1 MEIYVGWINSKGK
14 IMGKWI
20 NKLLAPAASTQLE
33 NHLETEDIARLA
45 EGSVDKAE
53 HDLFV
58 HHLNRCQ
65 RCYEI
70 LQETL
75 KDITATGDLSKISG
89 PWWRTKTFYALAA
102 SIVLVILIGG
112 GLVLEYGNQHP
123 RIISATLDLD
133 QQLKDILLENDALR
147 WEKGARLDRLTAVL
161 HKKGLQFKD
170 LKTVILA
177 KPYYQKKSLFG
188 PKEVLHIRIENGVA
202 YLDVE
207 EKR

>member
-1 MEIYVGWINSKGK
+1 
-14 IMGKWI
+14 MGKWI
-20 NKLLAPAASTQLE
+20 DKSMAPAVSEQPD
-33 NHLETEDIARLA
+33 NHLAVEDMARLA
-45 EGSVDKAE
+45 EGNVAKAE
-53 HDLFV
+53 HDLFL

-75 KDITATGDLSKISG
+75 KDISAAGDLSKISG

-102 SIVLVILIGG
+102 SVILIIIIGG
-112 GLVLEYGNQHP
+112 GLVFEYGSRHP

-147 WEKGARLDRLTAVL
+147 WEKGSRLDRLVAVL
-161 HKKGLQFKD
+161 HEKGLQFKD

-177 KPYYQKKSLFG
+177 KPYYQKKGLFG
-188 PKEVLHIRIENGVA
+188 PREVLHIRIENGVA
-202 YLDVE
+202 YLEVE
-207 EKR
+207 EKK